1 MRWHPL
7 MICFASIYNIS
18 LVGHINYYAS
28 HIHVSWSC
36 LAKAPFVTIHT
47 CTILKLLLAFQKR
60 LIIKTG
66 QLDSCPERNKYVLL
80 ILNEM
85 LIREDLVYNK
95 HSGEFI
101 GFANL
106 GKANS
111 QLDAFKHAMLSDE
124 PIKPSLV
131 KTIIVFMVRDLFDK
145 LQFVHAQF
153 PHCQLRKDK
162 HYQPFWEAVCLLETC
177 GLKVIYVDNHFFH
190 ALLCSICS
198 SQLIGS

>member
-1 MRWHPL
+1 MYLEAALPKH
-7 MICFASIYNIS
+7 
-18 LVGHINYYAS
+18 
-28 HIHVSWSC
+28 
-36 LAKAPFVTIHT
+36 PFVTIHT

-106 GKANS
+106 GKAS

-124 PIKPSLV
+124 PIKPGLV
-131 KTIIVFMVRDLFDK
+131 KTIINK
-145 LQFVHAQF
+145 NIYIYGSGFV
-153 PHCQLRKDK
+153 
-162 HYQPFWEAVCLLETC
+162 
-177 GLKVIYVDNHFFH
+177 
-190 ALLCSICS
+190 
-198 SQLIGS
+198 